1 MGSKALAIA
10 ILGLLAAV
18 LPDRGFAA
26 GPSKYAILTKGKS
39 CSFDIA
45 EVSIKSFRLLAPMEQ
60 IDKLANKGLVNVHVC
75 ECYLMPGNLQ
85 KCVLDAV
92 RNAEVLPNLRKDE
105 ADLLGGKMFLLIENR
120 DEFVALYMALQT
132 GSSPAAFDLASRL
145 LRDSSIAPPPAAPPP
160 PAPPS
165 PPRPTGRSDLNAE
178 KGHRH
183 CEVEPQICVKP
194 KKSDEKDSKAS
205 DSSDVTAEFEVK
217 CEGFPPI
224 IVSTDGKAGF
234 KVGPLE
240 ISVSKP

>member
-1 MGSKALAIA
+1 MGSKALIFA
-10 ILGLLAAV
+10 ILGVLAAF

-60 IDKLANKGLVNVHVC
+60 IDKLAGKGLVNVHVC

-92 RNAEVLPNLRKDE
+92 RNAEVLPNLRKEE
-105 ADLLGGKMFLLIENR
+105 ANLLGGKMFLLIENQE
-120 DEFVALYMALQT
+120 DFVALYMALQT

-145 LRDSSIAPPPAAPPP
+145 LRDSNIAPPPVAPPP
-160 PAPPS
+160 PTPPS
-165 PPRPTGRSDLNAE
+165 PPSPTGKSGLDAE
-178 KGHRH
+178 KGHRR
-183 CEVEPQICVKP
+183 CEVEPQICLKP
-194 KKSDEKDSKAS
+194 KKSDEKDSN
-205 DSSDVTAEFEVK
+205 SSDITAEFEVK

-224 IVSTDGKAGF
+224 IVSTEGKAGF
-234 KVGPLE
+234 KVGPIE

>member
-1 MGSKALAIA
+1 MSSKALAIA
-10 ILGLLAAV
+10 ILGLLTAF
-18 LPDRGFAA
+18 LPNHGFAA

-85 KCVLDAV
+85 KCMLDAV
-92 RNAEVLPNLRKDE
+92 RKAELFPNLRRDE
-105 ADLLGGKMFLLIENR
+105 IDLLGGKMFLLVENR
-120 DEFVALYMALQT
+120 DEFVALYMALQS

-145 LRDSSIAPPPAAPPP
+145 LRDSNIAPPPAAPPP

-165 PPRPTGRSDLNAE
+165 PPSPTGRSDIEAARR
-178 KGHRH
+178 HRS

-194 KKSDEKDSKAS
+194 KKADEQDSK
-205 DSSDVTAEFEVK
+205 SSNNPDVTAEFEVK

-224 IVSTDGKAGF
+224 IVSTEGKAGF
-234 KVGPLE
+234 KVGPFE
-240 ISVSKP
+240 VSVSKH